1 MDPDEKRIFRELY
14 SDLSDEELEEAVQ
27 NLDAYLEIA
36 WEIFEEIEASK
47 KFDSSQGSPKNLD
60 APREDT
66 P

>member
-14 SDLSDEELEEAVQ
+14 SELSDEELEEAVQ

-36 WEIFEEIEASK
+36 WEIFEEIETSQ

-60 APREDT
+60 ALREDT